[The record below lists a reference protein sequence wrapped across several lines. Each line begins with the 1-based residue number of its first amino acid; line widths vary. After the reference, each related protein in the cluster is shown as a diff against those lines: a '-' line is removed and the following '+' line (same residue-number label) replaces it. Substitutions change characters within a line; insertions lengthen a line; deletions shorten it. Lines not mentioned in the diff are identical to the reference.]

1 MRTQQQIFSWFTT
14 TTTVDLFITYQLP
27 ITNYPLPK
35 NMNAVRTFVMAKN
48 VFQEV
53 IRDRILYIIGFY
65 AIILAVANRAIFEF
79 AATTQDK
86 IFLDVGLAVMNVI
99 GLIVAVFIGTGLVN
113 KEIEKRTI
121 FMLIA
126 KPISRSEFIT
136 SKYLGLSGVLGVLL
150 ASMTFIYLVFLQLGK
165 MSYPLTS
172 ILLAILFLFLQLTL
186 ITAVAVTLGVFT
198 SSLIATA
205 LTFAVYL
212 MGNITKDLVA
222 LGRLSEN
229 PAVERITQGLYLI
242 LPDLSRLD
250 LKNDAVYGLQAIPD
264 TMTLLSNA
272 GYGLLYSFMLLAIAI
287 FIFLKIEF

>member
-1 MRTQQQIFSWFTT
+1 
-14 TTTVDLFITYQLP
+14 
-27 ITNYPLPK
+27 
-35 NMNAVRTFVMAKN
+35 MNAVRTFVMAKN

-86 IFLDVGLAVMNVI
+86 IFLDVGLAVMNII

-165 MSYPLTS
+165 MSYPLPS

-264 TMTLLSNA
+264 TITLLSNA

-287 FIFLKIEF
+287 LIFLKKEF

>member
-1 MRTQQQIFSWFTT
+1 MRTQQQIFPWFTT
-14 TTTVDLFITYQLP
+14 TTTVDLFTNYQLT

-136 SKYLGLSGVLGVLL
+136 SKYLGLSGVLGLL
-150 ASMTFIYLVFLQLGK
+150 IASMTFIYLVFLQLGK
-165 MSYPLTS
+165 MSYPLPS
-172 ILLAILFLFLQLTL
+172 ILLAVLFLFLQLTL

-212 MGNITKDLVA
+212 MGYITKDLVA

-287 FIFLKIEF
+287 FIFLKKEF